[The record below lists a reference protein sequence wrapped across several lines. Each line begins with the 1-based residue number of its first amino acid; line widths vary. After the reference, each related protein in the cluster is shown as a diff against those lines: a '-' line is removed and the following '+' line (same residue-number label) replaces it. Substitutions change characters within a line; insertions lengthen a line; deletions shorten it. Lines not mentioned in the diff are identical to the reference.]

1 MSLSNRLAWSVA
13 VVVGLSCWTARGADE
28 PAKTATAGKAAEGGK
43 APSTEQIAKLVE
55 QLDADRY
62 ADRQAASEKLA
73 TIGKPAIAALSKAA
87 VGESAEVTI
96 RAIGLLGKFLESS
109 DQETNRAAKAA
120 LETIAKSDRQAAARR
135 AQELIKPPATE
146 TPAPGGNGIAMGQI
160 QFQVHAIGVG
170 AGGSRKSM
178 KVVNGV
184 KEIEVE
190 EGGKKVKITDDPQ
203 QGIKIEVTSKENGKE
218 VTKKYEAKDAKELEK
233 KQPEGYKLYKEHAV
247 DQNVGG
253 GGGILQFQFNAGG
266 IQLAPAVPAPMAPI
280 QPGNR
285 EVPLRGL
292 KAVESAAARMETLS
306 RLIET
311 LTKDARLKDASK
323 ESKEALKKQI
333 GELQRRLSDLEK
345 QLDAE

>member
-1 MSLSNRLAWSVA
+1 VA
-13 VVVGLSCWTARGADE
+13 IVLGLSCWTARGADE
-28 PAKTATAGKAAEGGK
+28 PAKTETAEKAAEASK
-43 APSTEQIAKLVE
+43 APSAEQIAKLVE

-73 TIGKPAIAALSKAA
+73 TIGKPAIAALFKAA
-87 VGESAEVTI
+87 VGESAEVTV

-109 DQETNRAAKAA
+109 DQETKNAAKSA
-120 LETIAKSDRQAAARR
+120 LETIAKSDRQGAARR
-135 AQELIKPPATE
+135 AQELIKPPAMG
-146 TPAPGGNGIAMGQI
+146 TPAPGGNGIALGRI
-160 QFQVHAIGVG
+160 QFQVQAIGVG
-170 AGGSRKSM
+170 VGGSRKSM

-184 KEIEVE
+184 KEIEAE
-190 EGGKKVKITDDPQ
+190 EDGKTVKITDDPQ
-203 QGIKIEVTSKENGKE
+203 QGIKIEVTSKENGKD

-233 KQPEGYKLYKEHAV
+233 KHPEGYKLYKEHAA

-253 GGGILQFQFNAGG
+253 GGGVLQLQFNAGG
-266 IQLAPAVPAPMAPI
+266 IQIAPAVPAPMAPL

-285 EVPLRGL
+285 EAPRRGI
-292 KAVESAAARMETLS
+292 KAVESATATMETLS

-333 GELQRRLSDLEK
+333 GEIQRRLSDLEK
-345 QLDAE
+345 QLDAK